1 MSHIGVIVTRWP
13 VASLH
18 PVVSVGYAAFAGNS
32 TSPAGMTNSNVTF
45 FGGIP
50 YAQPPVRELRWRAP
64 KKLDET
70 SVDEPVVTDAR
81 NWGPPCLQWPANVGI
96 GTEGMAL
103 KTPAVSSCSEFILPD
118 CLTLNIWKPTNA
130 TEDSH
135 LPVAVYIHV
144 GFLSVYQSFVP

>member
-1 MSHIGVIVTRWP
+1 MSHFGVIVTRWP

-50 YAQPPVRELRWRAP
+50 YAQSPVGGLRWRAP
-64 KKLDET
+64 RMLDEK
-70 SVDEPVVTDAR
+70 VIENPVVADAR
-81 NWGPPCLQWPANVGI
+81 NWGPPCLQTPANVGI

-103 KTPAVSSCSEFILPD
+103 G
-118 CLTLNIWKPTNA
+118 N
-130 TEDSH
+130 
-135 LPVAVYIHV
+135 
-144 GFLSVYQSFVP
+144 LSVISNGHKFYLI